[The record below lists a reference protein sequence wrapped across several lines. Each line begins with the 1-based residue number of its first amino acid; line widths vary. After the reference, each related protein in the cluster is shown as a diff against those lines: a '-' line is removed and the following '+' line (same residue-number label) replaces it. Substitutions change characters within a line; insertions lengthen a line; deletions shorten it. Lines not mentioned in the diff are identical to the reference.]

1 MRSSKK
7 QSAVEWLEEK
17 WNSYDLSI
25 GKSQFRLLLKQAI
38 EMEKKQSHSYAEFAI
53 RCDREEMKILN
64 FEDYIKL

>member
-1 MRSSKK
+1 MRSGEK

-38 EMEKKQSHSYAEFAI
+38 EMEKQQSHSYAEFAI
-53 RCDREEMKILN
+53 RCDREEIKILN

>member
-1 MRSSKK
+1 MRSGEK

-25 GKSQFRLLLKQAI
+25 GKSQFRLFLKQAI
-38 EMEKKQSHSYAEFAI
+38 EMEKQQSHSYAEFAI
-53 RCDREEMKILN
+53 RCDREEIKILN